1 MTLHGADA
9 LVTGPD
15 NLATVT
21 YRGPHGP
28 IDARPADPA
37 GTLVRTPLGEGFI
50 PWRFGAGRVVGTK
63 DFHRDG
69 VRFRIGDRELQAKRR
84 RGMTRWARAVTISG
98 PDGMWTWRHRGV
110 LLGHR
115 SLTRSDGVEI
125 MRGQT
130 RRPIKISDAA
140 TELDVA
146 VGIASWS
153 SGIEHQ
159 AARISVAAIF
169 FEILSLP

>member
-1 MTLHGADA
+1 MTLHGVDA

-15 NLATVT
+15 SLATVT
-21 YRGPHGP
+21 YRGPHDP

-50 PWRFGAGRVVGTK
+50 P
-63 DFHRDG
+63 
-69 VRFRIGDRELQAKRR
+69 
-84 RGMTRWARAVTISG
+84 
-98 PDGMWTWRHRGV
+98 

-125 MRGQT
+125 MRGRT

-159 AARISVAAIF
+159 AARISVVAIF

>member
-1 MTLHGADA
+1 VPPGRHPLVQRRAPSRRLTVSPSMTLHGVDA
-9 LVTGPD
+9 LVT
-15 NLATVT
+15 
-21 YRGPHGP
+21 
-28 IDARPADPA
+28 
-37 GTLVRTPLGEGFI
+37 
-50 PWRFGAGRVVGTK
+50 GAGRVVGAK

-125 MRGQT
+125 MRGRT

-159 AARISVAAIF
+159 AARISVVAIF